1 MSKRKTVRLNEIYQ
15 QDPLAADKLLWDRET
30 STLNRRG
37 FLKRSGLLSLS
48 AALGMSIPFARNM
61 PAGLIP
67 AAYAADNAPGV
78 IEGKEGLI
86 VLNDRPINAET
97 PAHLLDD
104 EVTPNR
110 YMFIRNNGIPPEN
123 INPEIWELRIEGES
137 CITPTTFTIDDL
149 KARFEQV
156 TLQLQL
162 E

>member
-30 STLNRRG
+30 NTLNRRG

-78 IEGKEGLI
+78 IEGKE
-86 VLNDRPINAET
+86 
-97 PAHLLDD
+97 
-104 EVTPNR
+104 
-110 YMFIRNNGIPPEN
+110 
-123 INPEIWELRIEGES
+123 
-137 CITPTTFTIDDL
+137 
-149 KARFEQV
+149 
-156 TLQLQL
+156 
-162 E
+162 